1 MNASTSRHGE
11 WPVACRTW
19 DSYGTVEHISDR
31 RLFVKILSAM
41 TKTLLLVSVL
51 VAVGLGPT
59 TLSAEE
65 PVTIAAS
72 ADYFPDTQG
81 SRWTY
86 RGQMSEGP
94 LQTIESKFFT
104 NVSTVTGTKTIKG
117 VAVTV
122 FHDTNPGNHGPSDS
136 YYRRD
141 SVGIVYYGADPGTP
155 LEKQITP
162 YQIFRFPLKV
172 PASIQQFDR
181 AGLDFGMDLD
191 RDGTDEKTDVKGW
204 STVLSRETIIVPAG
218 TFADAIKVEA
228 RMTMRIHLS
237 ASRRPIAGLDVM
249 TAWFAKGV
257 GLVKYSERQEMGA
270 VKEDRGVVV
279 ELSEEL
285 EEYEIKP
292 AKGSVSGLESPSE
305 GILADHAGDHELSQV
320 VLAAGLRAHP

>member
-1 MNASTSRHGE
+1 M
-11 WPVACRTW
+11 
-19 DSYGTVEHISDR
+19 
-31 RLFVKILSAM
+31 
-41 TKTLLLVSVL
+41 
-51 VAVGLGPT
+51 AVGLGAT
-59 TLSAEE
+59 SLGAEE
-65 PVTIAAS
+65 PLTIASS
-72 ADYFPDTQG
+72 ADYFPDTLG

-86 RGQMSEGP
+86 RGQLSEGP
-94 LQTIESKFFT
+94 LQTIENKFFT

-172 PASIQQFDR
+172 PTSFQQFDR

-204 STVLSRETIIVPAG
+204 STVLSRETVTVPAG
-218 TFADAIKVEA
+218 TFTDAIKVEA
-228 RMTMRIHLS
+228 KMTMRIHLS
-237 ASRRPIAGLDVM
+237 ASRRTIAGLDIM

-305 GILADHAGDHELSQV
+305 GILANDAGDHELGQV
-320 VLAAGLRAHP
+320 VLAADLRAHP